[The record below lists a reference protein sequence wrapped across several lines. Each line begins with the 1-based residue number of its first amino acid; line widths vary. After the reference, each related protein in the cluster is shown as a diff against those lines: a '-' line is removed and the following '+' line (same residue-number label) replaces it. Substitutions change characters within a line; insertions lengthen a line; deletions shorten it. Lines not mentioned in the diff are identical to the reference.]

1 MKYWIDSRSVGEQ
14 RCCGDFVNCWQLS
27 PHRHAIIVG
36 DVAGRGVAVG
46 DAAVA
51 LRECARDLVI
61 SSITLTTMLC
71 LAADVF
77 TRTMMK
83 ESTPFVSLFVGVFDS
98 AKRLMRYASAG
109 HEPGLLFSADGTQ
122 EQLYPTGPVL
132 GVEAVPS
139 FSERALEVQSGS
151 LLAVVT
157 DGVTEARRSD
167 GNRLDFFGSRGVARA
182 VGDALR
188 DGANPAR
195 AICRAATEHAGG
207 VLSDDASAF
216 VSFLQVEGNAA
227 SAACPKQ
234 IPPSLDGTSRLIQSA
249 SPSRALSSASSK
261 RFWNTPPDATSGRS
275 QPNVR

>member
-1 MKYWIDSRSVGEQ
+1 MKYWIESRSVGEQ
-14 RCCGDFVNCWQLS
+14 RCCGDFVNYWQLS

-51 LRECARDLVI
+51 LSECARDLVI

-83 ESTPFVSLFVGVFDS
+83 ESTPFASLFVAVFDS

-109 HEPGLLFSADGTQ
+109 HEPGLLFSADGTH
-122 EQLYPTGPVL
+122 EHLYPTGPVL
-132 GVEAVPS
+132 GVEAVPI
-139 FSERALEVQSGS
+139 FSERALELQSDS

-157 DGVTEARRSD
+157 DGITEARRSD

-182 VGDALR
+182 VHDALR

-195 AICRAATEHAGG
+195 AICRAATEHAGDD
-207 VLSDDASAF
+207 LLDDASAF
-216 VSFLQVEGNAA
+216 VSFL
-227 SAACPKQ
+227 
-234 IPPSLDGTSRLIQSA
+234 PSLTLRVN
-249 SPSRALSSASSK
+249 RACTEMTD
-261 RFWNTPPDATSGRS
+261 RGFDRSGLLR
-275 QPNVR
+275 RR